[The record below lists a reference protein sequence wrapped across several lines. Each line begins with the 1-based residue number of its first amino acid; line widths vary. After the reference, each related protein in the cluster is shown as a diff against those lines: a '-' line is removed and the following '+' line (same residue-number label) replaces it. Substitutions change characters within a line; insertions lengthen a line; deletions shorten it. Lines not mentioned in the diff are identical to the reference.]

1 MKCQLMFL
9 VLLSVICSSCTRIAY
24 HSYSKNY
31 EIGREYTA
39 YIGQPIIKINDNYCM
54 SKPMYKYAES
64 LDDFT
69 VNGKYTRFGAF
80 SDTSEIKAHK
90 SKRYTI
96 TYVVDNDNEVYYV
109 VFIPDSQGNTM
120 YGLMID
126 KNGNIADS
134 KFYLS
139 GPGVKTVE
147 DTKISPPFPHFS
159 LIDKTE
165 CFGRLNGDENFEL
178 LYGGINN
185 VMMSLTY
192 REFTSD
198 NLARP
203 AFYQNLV
210 YQTDAKQIRYKDF
223 TILISDADNEKI
235 KFKVV
240 SEPVMVDSQFIPGTD
255 EVFQRIQS
263 RK

>member
-1 MKCQLMFL
+1 MKFGIVMILL
-9 VLLSVICSSCTRIAY
+9 VSVMCSGCTRIAY

-31 EIGREYTA
+31 EIGKEYTA
-39 YIGQPIIKINDNYCM
+39 YIGQPIIKINDSYCM

-80 SDTSEIKAHK
+80 SGTSEIMVQKNR
-90 SKRYTI
+90 RYTI
-96 TYVVDNDNEVYYV
+96 TYVVDDNNEVYYV

-126 KNGNIADS
+126 KNGSISDS

-139 GPGVKTVE
+139 GPGIKNIE
-147 DTKISPPFPHFS
+147 DTKINPQFPHFA
-159 LIDKTE
+159 LIDKSE
-165 CFGRLNGDENFEL
+165 CYGRLNGEENFEL

-185 VMMSLTY
+185 VTMTVTY

-223 TILISDADNEKI
+223 SVQISDADNEKV
-235 KFKVV
+235 KFKVI
-240 SEPVMVDSQFIPGTD
+240 SEPVMIDSQFIPGTD

-263 RK
+263 RR